1 MKKKEMLKSAY
12 DQWITKGYEHFSNV
26 GPSQLSVRK
35 LSVELNQPR
44 TSFYYYFES
53 QEEFLNELLLAHWD
67 RVNDLLRDIQKRE
80 INSCT
85 ELFRLL
91 ENYPVALSFQNQ
103 LFKNR
108 ENEAFNNLFLKVYD
122 ALFEH
127 VISKIIMTAYDSNI
141 SKERL
146 RDLMLFTAE
155 VWFSRLYL
163 CDLSVKSKMEN
174 LQEIMKTIGLL
185 IGDKTRSVLAN

>member
-67 RVNDLLRDIQKRE
+67 RVNDLLRDIQNRE

-185 IGDKTRSVLAN
+185 IGDKTRSVLSN

>member
-1 MKKKEMLKSAY
+1 MLKSAY

-163 CDLSVKSKMEN
+163 CDLSVNSKMEN

>member
-185 IGDKTRSVLAN
+185 IGDKTRSVLSN